1 MSHRHCYDN
10 MVLLP
15 PSIPNL
21 INFGVTARSVQVGTF
36 AAAHLIAAAMDLE
49 LGGEATLLLPICLA

>member
-1 MSHRHCYDN
+1 MRLRHCYDN
-10 MVLLP
+10 MIILP

-36 AAAHLIAAAMDLE
+36 AAAHLIDVAMDLE
-49 LGGEATLLLPICLA
+49 LGGEAALLLPICLA